1 MVYLT
6 FSFRKFVNIKND
18 EKYVVLNYMTEK
30 NIIMHIL
37 LLGALTNCIKV
48 GSVFV
53 VFSQEMFYTFSNFKS

>member
-30 NIIMHIL
+30 NNNADIIIRSTDQL
-37 LLGALTNCIKV
+37 YKEK
-48 GSVFV
+48 
-53 VFSQEMFYTFSNFKS
+53 QRW